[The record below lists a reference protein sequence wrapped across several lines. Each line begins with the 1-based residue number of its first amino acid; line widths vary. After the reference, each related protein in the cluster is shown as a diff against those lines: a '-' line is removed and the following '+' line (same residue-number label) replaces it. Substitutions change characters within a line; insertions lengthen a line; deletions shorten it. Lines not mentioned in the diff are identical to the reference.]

1 MIIKLKFN
9 NSNTPND
16 ITDRYE
22 LNNNN
27 SPPIMSENKESN
39 NIKKSKDIKIKLDL
53 SKYVEIE
60 KSDDLV
66 I

>member
-1 MIIKLKFN
+1 
-9 NSNTPND
+9 
-16 ITDRYE
+16 
-22 LNNNN
+22 
-27 SPPIMSENKESN
+27 MSENKESN

-66 I
+66 IQDNQKNDNYLHI

>member
-22 LNNNN
+22 LNNNS
-27 SPPIMSENKESN
+27 SPPIMNENKESN